1 MRQISIPGRY
11 NAKVELA
18 EIRQSEATG
27 AYYLYMEFANDD
39 GECASKRLYLSE
51 KALEY
56 SVKSLNEAFDF
67 DGDFSSVGTQ
77 LVGAE
82 CRITVA
88 ESETENDG
96 KYLEVRFINRISPRD
111 SPASADAI
119 GRLSAMAKGALAA
132 KNGKKED
139 TVGEIS
145 DLLYHLTVM
154 MVNENIPLD
163 DVRAE
168 LNRRHGKTG
177 NLKTFHKVDHNT

>member
-1 MRQISIPGRY
+1 MNDTIRTLYDTILDRRDHPSDNSYTRY
-11 NAKVELA
+11 LFDQGIDKILKKVGEESA
-18 EIRQSEATG
+18 EVI
-27 AYYLYMEFANDD
+27 
-39 GECASKRLYLSE
+39 
-51 KALEY
+51 
-56 SVKSLNEAFDF
+56 
-67 DGDFSSVGTQ
+67 
-77 LVGAE
+77 
-82 CRITVA
+82 I
-88 ESETENDG
+88 
-96 KYLEVRFINRISPRD
+96 
-111 SPASADAI
+111 
-119 GRLSAMAKGALAA
+119 AA

>member
-1 MRQISIPGRY
+1 MNDTIRTLYDTILDRRDHPSDNSYTRY
-11 NAKVELA
+11 LFDQGIDKILKKVGEERA
-18 EIRQSEATG
+18 EVI
-27 AYYLYMEFANDD
+27 
-39 GECASKRLYLSE
+39 
-51 KALEY
+51 
-56 SVKSLNEAFDF
+56 
-67 DGDFSSVGTQ
+67 
-77 LVGAE
+77 
-82 CRITVA
+82 I
-88 ESETENDG
+88 
-96 KYLEVRFINRISPRD
+96 
-111 SPASADAI
+111 
-119 GRLSAMAKGALAA
+119 AA